1 MSHSECCSWVNLV
14 DFDPLAALK
23 LTTRSNL
30 VGCSIDRSAG
40 FARHPTLQSP
50 WLASISART
59 RSTSWAPMS
68 AVRLCAPEMVPWT
81 GGNAP
86 SQYRSG
92 ASSRRRRT
100 FPSRRGT
107 ADAHLCAKRRRLRH
121 RKGSAGKISPHTLRH
136 TAATWLMQIGV
147 STWEAAGFL
156 GMSEKT
162 LRDVDGHHHPDYLHR
177 AANAIGTKKPISLV
191 NSLVRPQR
199 RRLQPS
205 QVVENI
211 GGPGRTRTSNQTV
224 MSGRL

>member
-1 MSHSECCSWVNLV
+1 MSHSECRSWVNLV

-107 ADAHLCAKRRRLRH
+107 ADAHLCAMRRRFRH
-121 RKGSAGKISPHTLRH
+121 RKGSASASRWWRRPCCRFAPRLPASRQPQ
-136 TAATWLMQIGV
+136 AAPKPP
-147 STWEAAGFL
+147 AAG
-156 GMSEKT
+156 
-162 LRDVDGHHHPDYLHR
+162 V
-177 AANAIGTKKPISLV
+177 A
-191 NSLVRPQR
+191 
-199 RRLQPS
+199 
-205 QVVENI
+205 
-211 GGPGRTRTSNQTV
+211 
-224 MSGRL
+224 